1 MQMKYV
7 CFSLAIFLFSIFSA
21 FSQDSVDATAS
32 GVINVS
38 TAHSLLRLYHASDR
52 RVYQLGYG
60 RPDQKLTIPAKLP
73 AREDEFLPPSG
84 NGFIWEP
91 ALQAF
96 HSDGNTSTDLVYM
109 RHETKAVDGNVS
121 LTSIELKDSYYP
133 FYVTIFIKAYR
144 NEDIIEQW
152 LEINNQEKGPV
163 TLYRFASSSPVIRA
177 NDYWVSQFYG
187 NWAKEFQFVEEKLTP
202 GIKVFDSKLG
212 VRAQQMRNPS
222 FILSLNQPA
231 REDSGEVYGGTLG
244 WSGSFQLSFEMDNN
258 NRLRALCG
266 INPFGGQY
274 KLQPGQKF
282 VTPSM
287 FWTYSNSGKGQV
299 SRNFHRWARQYGIRD
314 GQKPRP
320 VLLNNWE
327 ATHMDFDENTIV
339 SLLDGAKKI
348 GADVFLLDDGW
359 FGNKYPRNNDK
370 AGLGDWDANRTKLPQ
385 GLPYLAKEAK
395 KKDVGFGI
403 WIEPEMVNPKSELFE
418 KHPDWAIQQA
428 NRELLLSRNQL
439 VLDLTR
445 PEVKDYVWNVIDKTF
460 SSSPDI
466 VYTKWDCNRYVTQPG
481 STYLPADAQTHLL
494 IDYNFA
500 LYDIMDR
507 MAQKYPNVMAM
518 VCSGGGGRVDYGAL
532 KHFHSFWPSDNTDP
546 VRRIY
551 MQWGYSHFFPA
562 NTIAAHITNMGK
574 RPLRLAINV
583 AMSGA
588 LGMDLDIRKMSPED
602 CKTLAGAVK
611 LYKEQLRDVVQQGDL
626 YRLESP
632 YDGPRAS
639 LDYVSADSSKAVL
652 FVYQLKD
659 GSPEIVKPRGLDPQR
674 LYRIHEVS
682 LPEGQKSALALDG
695 KVVLGARL
703 MKEGIAPTCRKEYD
717 SMVIELFSEKKN
729 KKR

>member
-1 MQMKYV
+1 MKYL
-7 CFSLAIFLFSIFSA
+7 CFSLAIFWFSIFSA
-21 FSQDSVDATAS
+21 FSQESVDATAS
-32 GVINVS
+32 GVINVY
-38 TAHSLLRLYHASDR
+38 TAHSLLRLYHASDQ

-60 RPDQKLTIPAKLP
+60 RPDKKLTIPAKLP

-96 HSDGNTSTDLVYM
+96 HSDGNTSTDLVYVS
-109 RHETKAVDGNVS
+109 HETKAVDDNVS

-133 FYVTIFIKAYR
+133 FYVTIFIRAYR
-144 NEDIIEQW
+144 NEDVIEQW

-244 WSGSFQLSFEMDNN
+244 WSGSFQLSFEIDNN

-370 AGLGDWDANRTKLPQ
+370 
-385 GLPYLAKEAK
+385 
-395 KKDVGFGI
+395 
-403 WIEPEMVNPKSELFE
+403 
-418 KHPDWAIQQA
+418 
-428 NRELLLSRNQL
+428 
-439 VLDLTR
+439 
-445 PEVKDYVWNVIDKTF
+445 
-460 SSSPDI
+460 
-466 VYTKWDCNRYVTQPG
+466 
-481 STYLPADAQTHLL
+481 
-494 IDYNFA
+494 
-500 LYDIMDR
+500 
-507 MAQKYPNVMAM
+507 
-518 VCSGGGGRVDYGAL
+518 
-532 KHFHSFWPSDNTDP
+532 
-546 VRRIY
+546 
-551 MQWGYSHFFPA
+551 
-562 NTIAAHITNMGK
+562 
-574 RPLRLAINV
+574 
-583 AMSGA
+583 
-588 LGMDLDIRKMSPED
+588 
-602 CKTLAGAVK
+602 
-611 LYKEQLRDVVQQGDL
+611 
-626 YRLESP
+626 
-632 YDGPRAS
+632 
-639 LDYVSADSSKAVL
+639 
-652 FVYQLKD
+652 
-659 GSPEIVKPRGLDPQR
+659 
-674 LYRIHEVS
+674 
-682 LPEGQKSALALDG
+682 
-695 KVVLGARL
+695 
-703 MKEGIAPTCRKEYD
+703 
-717 SMVIELFSEKKN
+717 
-729 KKR
+729 

>member
-1 MQMKYV
+1 MRYLCV
-7 CFSLAIFLFSIFSA
+7 FLVAAWISSFCA
-21 FSQDSVDATAS
+21 FSRESADTTAS
-32 GVINVS
+32 GVIEIS

-96 HSDGNTSTDLVYM
+96 HSDGNTSTDLVYV
-109 RHETKAVDGNVS
+109 RHETKAVDDNVS

-144 NEDIIEQW
+144 NEDVIEQW
-152 LEINNQEKGPV
+152 LEINNQEKSPV
-163 TLYRFASSSPVIRA
+163 TLYRFASSSPVIKA
-177 NDYWVSQFYG
+177 DNYWVSQFYG
-187 NWAKEFQFVEEKLTP
+187 GYAKEFQFVEEKLTP

-212 VRAQQMRNPS
+212 VRAQQNRNPS

-244 WSGSFQLSFEMDNN
+244 WSGSFQLAFEMDNN

-287 FWTYSNSGKGQV
+287 FWTYSSSGKGQV

-314 GQKPRP
+314 GQKTRP

-327 ATHMDFDENTIV
+327 ATHMDFDEHTIV

-385 GLPYLAKEAK
+385 GLPFLAKEAK

-418 KHPDWAIQQA
+418 KHPDWAIQQP

-439 VLDLTR
+439 VLDLTC

-460 SSSPDI
+460 SSSSDI

-481 STYLPADAQTHLL
+481 STYLPADEQTHLL
-494 IDYNFA
+494 TDYNFA

-507 MAQKYPNVMAM
+507 MAKKYPNIMAM

-532 KHFHSFWPSDNTDP
+532 KHFHSFWPSDKTDP

-588 LGMDLDIRKMSPED
+588 LGVDLDIRKMSPED

-611 LYKEQLRDVVQQGDL
+611 LYKGQLRDVVQQGDL

-659 GSPEIVKPRGLDPQR
+659 GLPEIVKPRGLDPQR

-695 KVVLGARL
+695 KVVVGARL
-703 MKEGIAPTCRKEYD
+703 MQEGLVPTCQKIYE
-717 SMVIELFSEKKN
+717 SMVIELFAEKTN